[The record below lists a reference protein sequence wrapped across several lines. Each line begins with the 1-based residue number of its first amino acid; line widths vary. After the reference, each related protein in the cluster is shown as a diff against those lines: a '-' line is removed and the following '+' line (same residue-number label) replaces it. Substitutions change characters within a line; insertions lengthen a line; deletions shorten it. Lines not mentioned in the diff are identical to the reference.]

1 MIEITDLV
9 KYYGDKKAID
19 HISFRVEK
27 GEVLGFLGPNGA
39 GKTTTMNILTG
50 YLSAT
55 SGKVTINGRDILEE
69 PSAAKKAIGYLPEKP
84 PLYPEMT
91 VFEYLKYLCELK
103 GVARAG
109 RIRQIAEIMQMV
121 RISDVSARLIRNLSK
136 GYRQRVGIAQALVG
150 NPEVLVLDEPTVGL
164 DPNQIIEIR
173 SLLKSLAKNH
183 TVILSSHILSEVQ
196 AVCGRVVIISDGRI
210 AAIDTTEALSR
221 GIGETSNLLLTFE
234 GPLKEVSASVRALP
248 GVRSVDTVSDQGRV
262 HKVSVTYDANADI
275 RKKIFFSL
283 ASHSWPILEMRQA
296 DPTLE
301 EIFLRVTATDEKKR
315 R

>member
-173 SLLKSLAKNH
+173 SLIKSLAKNH

-221 GIGETSNLLLTFE
+221 GIGETSNLILTFE

-275 RKKIFFSL
+275 RKKIFFSM
-283 ASHSWPILEMRQA
+283 ASHSWPIVEMRQTE
-296 DPTLE
+296 PTLE